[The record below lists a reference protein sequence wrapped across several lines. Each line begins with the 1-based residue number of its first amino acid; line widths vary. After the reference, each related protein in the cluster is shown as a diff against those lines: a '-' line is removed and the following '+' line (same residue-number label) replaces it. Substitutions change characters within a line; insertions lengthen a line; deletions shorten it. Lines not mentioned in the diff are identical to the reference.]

1 MAGLLDT
8 EHRSWAPA
16 FIRSL
21 HRTCQPGRSP
31 PTRPSHP
38 ANWHCPLWAPNI
50 ESNVYVSASGLSP
63 CPSHSA
69 RTFVFHFKFLSYS
82 RSLYA
87 YRLPCLCVD
96 CTKCNLIIGGGRQNL
111 CLLCL
116 TFFSQPFSVFASQG
130 SFISLKTC
138 IIIIIIININIV
150 SGISIKTYNSRP
162 TGLSVTQ
169 TAIWTGFQ
177 LIRKIL
183 ET

>member
-1 MAGLLDT
+1 MPKKDMAGLLDT

-21 HRTCQPGRSP
+21 NRTCQPGRSP

-87 YRLPCLCVD
+87 SRLPCLCVD
-96 CTKCNLIIGGGRQNL
+96 CTKCNLIIGGQAKLVSPLSNFFQPALFRL
-111 CLLCL
+111 C
-116 TFFSQPFSVFASQG
+116 QPRLVH
-130 SFISLKTC
+130 
-138 IIIIIIININIV
+138 
-150 SGISIKTYNSRP
+150 
-162 TGLSVTQ
+162 
-169 TAIWTGFQ
+169 
-177 LIRKIL
+177 
-183 ET
+183 